1 MAMVVVWNLDDKL
14 HRVTGPHAVYAKS
27 FFQKQKFGMLKGD
40 YIFECINSWGKLDK
54 TPLVHEEEIR
64 DLYYVS
70 LYSDTAVKAGAGV
83 PKPSGGQKRKAGGG
97 PGPQQDEG
105 QGGNIFIHISGKG
118 NSMSGGNKIDGDQNN
133 YYGKQ

>member
-1 MAMVVVWNLDDKL
+1 MAMVVVWNLDEKL

-27 FFQKQKFGMLKGD
+27 FFQKQKFGILKGA
-40 YIFECINSWGKLDK
+40 YIFECINSWGQLDK
-54 TPLVHEEEIR
+54 TPLVHQEEIR

-97 PGPQQDEG
+97 PGPQQDGG
-105 QGGNIFIHISGKG
+105 QGKHVRIDVSGSGNTQTGGNIA
-118 NSMSGGNKIDGDQNN
+118 GGTILYHN
-133 YYGKQ
+133 YGK